1 LNRPLDDIVGKTDFD
16 FYPPDRAAKYVH
28 DDEDVMLTRKNLE
41 VVEEHQLLG
50 SDRTAW
56 VKVIKTPVLDDG
68 KVSGVQAIFWDVTE
82 QRQMEERWRSLVEQ
96 SPDSIVIHE
105 NGKITLANPAAV
117 RLFGADTADTLRG
130 RPILEFIDEG
140 SRELAAER
148 LDKLVKKETV
158 EPMVEMKVRRLTG
171 EVVDVEVYGRPGPG
185 TDEVQVVFHEL
196 TRTKTLLREMHHRV
210 RRSLSQVQSL
220 LTLQERHNHDARVRR
235 VFRAIRE
242 RIGAMALVHTILQ
255 DTEQESS
262 VEMGMYLRALVL
274 AVFDAYGTASDR
286 IGSTVEVGDIV
297 LDEKRASACGL
308 IVTELVGNSLLHAFG
323 EDPGQVEVLLTRGD
337 NMLTLVVSDNGTG
350 IDVHSKSSM
359 GLSLVEMLVRDAL
372 KGTVRRDS
380 SGGAR
385 FTIEFPNNTN
395 QGR

>member
-1 LNRPLDDIVGKTDFD
+1 
-16 FYPPDRAAKYVH
+16 
-28 DDEDVMLTRKNLE
+28 
-41 VVEEHQLLG
+41 
-50 SDRTAW
+50 
-56 VKVIKTPVLDDG
+56 
-68 KVSGVQAIFWDVTE
+68 
-82 QRQMEERWRSLVEQ
+82 
-96 SPDSIVIHE
+96 
-105 NGKITLANPAAV
+105 
-117 RLFGADTADTLRG
+117 
-130 RPILEFIDEG
+130 
-140 SRELAAER
+140 
-148 LDKLVKKETV
+148 
-158 EPMVEMKVRRLTG
+158 
-171 EVVDVEVYGRPGPG
+171 
-185 TDEVQVVFHEL
+185 
-196 TRTKTLLREMHHRV
+196 
-210 RRSLSQVQSL
+210 
-220 LTLQERHNHDARVRR
+220 
-235 VFRAIRE
+235 
-242 RIGAMALVHTILQ
+242 MALVHTILQ